1 MRFIIYGAGAIGGTL
16 GSRLHLAGFEVLLIA
31 RGAHGDAINAHGLR
45 YHNPESAM
53 TQQIPCVSHPDLI
66 TFRPDDA
73 VLLTVKSQDTL
84 QALTDLARV
93 APSSISVFCAQN
105 GVHNEALALRFFS
118 QVYGMLVLCP
128 GTHLTPGEII
138 NSAANPGGLFDTG
151 CYPKGIDDAAE
162 AMAAALTQA
171 GFSAKADP
179 NVMAIKYAK
188 LLQNLGNPLQ
198 LLLSDFDQSREIMR
212 VLTREALNCFAAA
225 GIECTDASTSRVRFS
240 VVRPADVANAPRGG
254 SSTWQSVARGQQHIE
269 TPFLNGEICQ
279 LGRLFKTPTP
289 GNQICLT
296 LSLQAAAAPK
306 DFQTKSSEDLLQQLR
321 AASPTSA
328 ESQHVHRFYRS
339 GRLKLIEAVL

>member
-1 MRFIIYGAGAIGGTL
+1 MRIIIYGAGAIGGTL
-16 GSRLHLAGFEVLLIA
+16 GSRLHFAGFEVLLIA
-31 RGAHGDAINAHGLR
+31 RGAHGEAINATGLLYR
-45 YHNPESAM
+45 NPESAM
-53 TQQIPCVSHPDLI
+53 TQQIPCVSHPDAI

-93 APSSISVFCAQN
+93 APPSIRVFCAQN

-128 GTHLTPGEII
+128 GTHLTPGEVIH
-138 NSAANPGGLFDTG
+138 SAANPGGLFDTG
-151 CYPKGIDDAAE
+151 CYPRGIDDDAE

-179 NVMAIKYAK
+179 NIMALKYAK

-198 LLLSDFDQSREIMR
+198 LLLSDFDQARHIMR
-212 VLTREALNCFAAA
+212 VLTNEALSCFAAA
-225 GIECTDASTSRVRFS
+225 GIECTDAAASRARFS
-240 VVRPADVANAPRGG
+240 VVRPAEVTNAPRGG

-279 LGRLFKTPTP
+279 LGRLFQTPTP
-289 GNQICLT
+289 GNQLLLT
-296 LSLQAAAAPK
+296 LSLAVAAAPK
-306 DFQTKSSEDLLQQLR
+306 DFKTRSSTDLLQQLSAGSVR
-321 AASPTSA
+321 A
-328 ESQHVHRFYRS
+328 
-339 GRLKLIEAVL
+339 G